1 LKIKFREITAYFALI
16 FITFLFVFPYLYMVL
31 SAFKSPLETF
41 AYPPVWIFK
50 PNFKNFA
57 SLILD
62 YEPNIVF
69 YVSNSLLVSTSTT
82 IISLLIGLL
91 AAYSFARF
99 NFRLKEMLFVLF
111 LLLLLFPSISWLI
124 AFYILARSLGLYDTQ
139 LMLILVYNI
148 WNIPLAIWLMRG
160 FIEEVPLEL
169 EESALI
175 DGYSRLGV
183 LFRVTLP
190 LALPGLIVTG
200 ILIFITA
207 WNEFTLAY
215 FLTEV
220 KANTLPTMIGLFRT
234 HTEIMW
240 GKIFALSFLSTL
252 PVIIFSLAIRK
263 YFVTGLTFGAI
274 KK

>member
-1 LKIKFREITAYFALI
+1 MKPKFREIIIYFALI
-16 FITFLFVFPYLYMVL
+16 FISFLFIFPYLYMVL

-41 AYPPVWIFK
+41 AYPPVWVFK
-50 PNFKNFA
+50 PNFKNFV
-57 SLILD
+57 SLISD
-62 YEPNIVF
+62 YHLLF
-69 YVSNSLLVSTSTT
+69 YVKNSLIVSVSTT
-82 IISLLIGLL
+82 IISLFIGLL

-99 NFRLKEMLFVLF
+99 NFRFKEGLFTSF
-111 LLLLLFPSISWLI
+111 LLLQLFPSISALI
-124 AFYILARSLGLYDTQ
+124 GFYLLAQSLGLYDTQ

-160 FIEEVPLEL
+160 FVEEVPLEL

-220 KANTLPTMIGLFRT
+220 EANTLPTMIGLFRT

-263 YFVTGLTFGAI
+263 YFVTGLTFGAV